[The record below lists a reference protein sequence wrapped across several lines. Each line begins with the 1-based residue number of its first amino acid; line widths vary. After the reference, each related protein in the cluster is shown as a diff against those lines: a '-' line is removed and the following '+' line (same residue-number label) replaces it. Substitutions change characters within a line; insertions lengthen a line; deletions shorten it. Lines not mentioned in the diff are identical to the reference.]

1 MNEQS
6 PRPAAPSDAE
16 EIAAIHVQSWQETY
30 PSLLPSSEIARYD
43 LTARNALWQSAI
55 ASGRS
60 RIALIPGCGFAAMG
74 PQRDAAL
81 AASHPEE
88 LLALYVL
95 RKHHGQGHGKALL
108 AAVQSDAAFTT
119 WVLAG
124 NTRAERFYSRRGGIA
139 LRRETELVDGMPVT
153 DILLSFPSLP
163 ETP

>member
-1 MNEQS
+1 MYEQS

-16 EIAAIHVQSWQETY
+16 EIAAIHVLSWQETY
-30 PSLLPSSEIARYD
+30 AGLLPDTEIARHG
-43 LTARNALWQSAI
+43 LASRTALWHAAI

-60 RIALIPGCGFAAMG
+60 RVALIPGCGFAAMG

-108 AAVQSDAAFTT
+108 AAVRGDAAFTT

-124 NTRAERFYSRRGGIA
+124 NTRAERFYSRSGGIA
-139 LRRETELVDGMPVT
+139 LRRETELVGGMPVT
-153 DILLSFPSLP
+153 DILLSFPSRP